1 MKIIMYIH
9 VFLYQPGKISY
20 ENKQNISH
28 FNRKILIYYAY
39 NSLVEEKLRSGTK
52 LAQAIYL

>member
-9 VFLYQPGKISY
+9 VFLYQPGTISY
-20 ENKQNISH
+20 ENEQNISH
-28 FNRKILIYYAY
+28 FNPKVLISYAY
-39 NSLVEEKLRSGTK
+39 NSLVEGKRRSGTK

>member
-9 VFLYQPGKISY
+9 VFLYQSGKISY